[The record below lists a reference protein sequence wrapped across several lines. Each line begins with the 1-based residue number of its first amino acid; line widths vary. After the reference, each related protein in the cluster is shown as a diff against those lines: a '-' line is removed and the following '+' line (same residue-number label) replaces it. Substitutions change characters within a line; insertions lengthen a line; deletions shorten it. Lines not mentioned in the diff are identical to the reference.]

1 MGLDLT
7 KLWDLANNLLEAG
20 NEFVETQVESVYG
33 TLSLWLKTQVE
44 KTDTEFDDNAL
55 KIVEIGIRDRL
66 IKKYP
71 LEDFPLD

>member
-1 MGLDLT
+1 MALDLT

-33 TLSLWLKTQVE
+33 TLSLWLTAQVDKTN
-44 KTDTEFDDNAL
+44 TEFDNTAL
-55 KIVEIGIRDRL
+55 QIVELGIRDKL

-71 LEDFPLD
+71 LETFPVD

>member
-1 MGLDLT
+1 MIDLT

-33 TLSLWLKTQVE
+33 TLSLWLQSQVN
-44 KTDTEFDDNAL
+44 KTDTEFDDTAL
-55 KIVEIGIRDRL
+55 RIVEMGIRDKL

-71 LEDFPLD
+71 LETYPLD